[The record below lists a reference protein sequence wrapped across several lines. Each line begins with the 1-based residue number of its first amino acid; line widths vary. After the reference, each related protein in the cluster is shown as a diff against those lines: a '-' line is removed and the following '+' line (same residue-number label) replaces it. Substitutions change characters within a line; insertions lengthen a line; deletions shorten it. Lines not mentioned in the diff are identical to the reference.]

1 MTDDESTVVQ
11 LYCRFEIRVGDTE
24 AVFQAAERELRSA
37 DIDWPGE
44 PETLDEAVAELRS
57 DLARSVA
64 GLVDPDRL
72 VAGVPG
78 LEVRRGRWWAEVGPP
93 SDRFQPGV
101 GSPEE
106 DADR

>member
-11 LYCRFEIRVGDTE
+11 LYCRFEIRVGDPE

-37 DIDWPGE
+37 DIDWPE
-44 PETLDEAVAELRS
+44 EQETLDEAVAELRS

-64 GLVDPDRL
+64 GLVDPDQL